1 MAKPSAA
8 DTRDLTK
15 KIAEILYT
23 ARGIPTPRRYTAAII
38 AAAGNSTRMGGGTS
52 KQLML
57 LRDMPVLAHTL
68 LAYERATTVHEI
80 IVVGKVE
87 DFPAYRAMAE
97 KYGIKKL
104 RVLTEGGA
112 TRQESVLC
120 GLRQVSTKTKYV
132 AIADGARCLI
142 TPEQIEQVCHAAY
155 RTGAATAAT
164 PATDTVKVAD
174 KYRFAVSTPD
184 RETLWLAQTP
194 QVFEYN
200 LYHAAAYYAL
210 EKGFVAT
217 DDNSLVEFINRKVKL
232 VDCGRENIKITTA
245 VDLLIADALLQA
257 REQAASLPS
266 ENKEDTSH
274 E

>member
-1 MAKPSAA
+1 MAKPSAV
-8 DTRDLTK
+8 DTRELAK
-15 KIAEILYT
+15 KVAEVLYA

-38 AAAGNSTRMGGGTS
+38 AAAGNSTRMGGTTS

-57 LRDMPVLAHTL
+57 LEGMPVLAHTL
-68 LAYERATTVHEI
+68 LAYEHAETIHEI

-97 KYGIKKL
+97 QYGIHKL
-104 RVLTEGGA
+104 RVLAEGGA
-112 TRQESVLC
+112 SRQESVLC
-120 GLRQVSTKTKYV
+120 GLRQVSSKTKYV

-142 TPEQIEQVCHAAY
+142 TPEQIDKVCHAAY

-164 PATDTVKVAD
+164 PATDTIKIAD
-174 KYRFAVSTPD
+174 QYQFAISTPD
-184 RETLWLAQTP
+184 RETLWMAQTP
-194 QVFEYN
+194 QVFAHE

-217 DDNSLVEFINRKVKL
+217 DDNSLIELIDRKVKL

-245 VDLLIADALLQA
+245 VDLLIAKAILQSRA
-257 REQAASLPS
+257 ENAADTP
-266 ENKEDTSH
+266 KEDADH
-274 E
+274 A

>member
-1 MAKPSAA
+1 MAKKSAA
-8 DTRDLTK
+8 DARDLTH
-15 KIAEILYT
+15 KIAEVLYA
-23 ARGIPTPRRYTAAII
+23 ARGIPTPHRYTAAII
-38 AAAGNSTRMGGGTS
+38 AAAGSSTRMGEGTS
-52 KQLML
+52 KLMMM
-57 LRDMPVLAHTL
+57 LRDMPILVHTL
-68 LAYERATTVHEI
+68 LAYERATTIHEI

-97 KYGIKKL
+97 QYGIKKL

-120 GLRQVSTKTKYV
+120 GLRHLSSKTKYV

-142 TPEQIEQVCHAAY
+142 TPEQIEAVCHAAY

-164 PATDTVKVAD
+164 PAIDTVKVAD
-174 KYRFAVSTPD
+174 QYRYAVSSPN
-184 RETLWLAQTP
+184 RETLWMAQTP

-200 LYHAAAYYAL
+200 LYHAAAYYAQ
-210 EKGFVAT
+210 EKEFVAT
-217 DDNSLVEFINRKVKL
+217 DDNSLIELIGRKVKL

-245 VDLLIADALLQA
+245 VDLLIADAILQA
-257 REQAASLPS
+257 REKNAAQASS
-266 ENKEDTSH
+266 GKEDATH

>member
-1 MAKPSAA
+1 MTKPSSDEIR
-8 DTRDLTK
+8 DTAK
-15 KIAEILYT
+15 KVAQVLYA
-23 ARGIPTPRRYTAAII
+23 ARGIRTPRRYTTAII
-38 AAAGNSTRMGGGTS
+38 AAAGNSTRMGGTTS

-57 LRDMPVLAHTL
+57 LQGKPVLAHTL
-68 LAYERATTVHEI
+68 LAYQRAECIHEI
-80 IVVGKVE
+80 ILVGKKE

-97 KYGIKKL
+97 ECGITKL

-120 GLRQVSTKTKYV
+120 GLGQVSDKTKFV

-142 TPEQIEQVCHAAY
+142 TPEHINAVCHAAY

-174 KYRFAVSTPD
+174 SLKFIASTPD

-194 QVFEYN
+194 QIFDYT

-232 VDCGRENIKITTA
+232 IDCGRENIKITTA
-245 VDLLIADALLQA
+245 VDLLIAEAILAA
-257 REQAASLPS
+257 RESKNQ
-266 ENKEDTSH
+266 EEESH
-274 E
+274 HG